1 MDGLWQALEAV
12 SDPRDGRGILYR
24 LPLLLALAVL
34 AVTAGAKTF
43 IEIAEYAADLP
54 AWFLRRARC
63 VLVVGYPV
71 GLDLRAG
78 VDPSRPW

>member
-1 MDGLWQALEAV
+1 V

-43 IEIAEYAADLP
+43 IGIAEYAADLP
-54 AWFLRRARC
+54 AWL
-63 VLVVGYPV
+63 L
-71 GLDLRAG
+71 AG
-78 VDPSRPW
+78 WPPGTS